1 MRYFKFFY
9 TAFISA
15 VLAVQP
21 AAFAQEGTAGDYFY
35 DIGTKF
41 GRGLLNVVTSP
52 AELPCHIYDDVRESP
67 ASGTFTGLG
76 KGVVFMLQRILVGV
90 TEVGTFM
97 IPAER
102 TIPPVCQERTL

>member
-1 MRYFKFFY
+1 MRLRIPIAAILA
-9 TAFISA
+9 AFLL
-15 VLAVQP
+15 LAAQP
-21 AAFAQEGTAGDYFY
+21 AAQAQETAGDYFY
-35 DIGTKF
+35 NIGTKF

-52 AELPCHIYDDVRESP
+52 AELPCHIYDDVQDN
-67 ASGTFTGLG
+67 AGTGAFTGFG
-76 KGVVFMLQRILVGV
+76 KGVLFMLQRILVGV

>member
-1 MRYFKFFY
+1 MREKKS
-9 TAFISA
+9 TAVIFT
-15 VLAVQP
+15 VFLLMAVQP
-21 AAFAQEGTAGDYFY
+21 ALHAQATAGDYFQ

-52 AELPCHIYDDVRESP
+52 AELPCQIRDDVREN
-67 ASGTFTGLG
+67 AGTGAFTGFG
-76 KGVVFMLQRILVGV
+76 KGILFMLQRILVGV

-102 TIPPVCQERTL
+102 TIPPVCQEKIL